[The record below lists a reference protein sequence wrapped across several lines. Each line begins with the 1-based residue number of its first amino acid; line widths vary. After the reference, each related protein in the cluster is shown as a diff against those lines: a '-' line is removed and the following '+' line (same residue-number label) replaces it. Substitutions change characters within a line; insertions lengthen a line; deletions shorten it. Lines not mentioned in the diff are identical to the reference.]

1 LKKIEILADESMA
14 DAIKQAFSH
23 AKVGTMVL
31 VNSLA
36 AGPGVSQTAY
46 FRGTKYAADV
56 ERVALRVV
64 VSDHQVEETLR
75 ALSDAAQHFKTGEI
89 EVAIS
94 PVEDV
99 LTIRSTPTGV
109 RVY

>member
-1 LKKIEILADESMA
+1 LKKIEILADQSMA
-14 DAIKQAFSH
+14 DAIKQSFSQ

-31 VNSLA
+31 MNSLA
-36 AGPGVSQTAY
+36 AGPGVSQPAFY
-46 FRGTKYAADV
+46 RGTKYAADV
-56 ERVALRVV
+56 ERVTVRVL
-64 VSDHQVEETLR
+64 VSDHQVDETLQ

-89 EVAIS
+89 EVTIS

-99 LTIRSTPTGV
+99 IQIRSTPTGV